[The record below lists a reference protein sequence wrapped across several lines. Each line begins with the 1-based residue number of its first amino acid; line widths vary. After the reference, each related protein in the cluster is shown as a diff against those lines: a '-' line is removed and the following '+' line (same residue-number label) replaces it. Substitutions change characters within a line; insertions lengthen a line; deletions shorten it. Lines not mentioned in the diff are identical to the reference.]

1 MRAAVVL
8 GGAAGA
14 WVLRAAVAVA
24 CGGAGDGDGG
34 AGSASGSSGGDASS
48 SGAFTGNAVAE
59 PACVDASDVTGYRSC
74 SKFGAGWAI
83 PERLPAISVEL
94 ATWGAQVA
102 LSDIDVGGAVSHTWG
117 DDYNYRVVTEDLA
130 APTAPAAGL
139 KLRLLGHR
147 RSFYAGV
154 EGGAAAVMLAPTQQA
169 MATTDGMTTLTT
181 EVDALTTFGA
191 VLGVD
196 HDLGRVSLG
205 AELMLG
211 AQALVLTTK
220 SVRGACETESQ
231 HWVGRGLVEGRVRAD
246 AWLTPWLTVG
256 GYVGK
261 DVVSGGTGG
270 GLSLGGHL
278 RAFDGGR

>member
-1 MRAAVVL
+1 MKAAVVL
-8 GGAAGA
+8 GGTAGA
-14 WVLRAAVAVA
+14 LLLRAAVAVA
-24 CGGAGDGDGG
+24 CGGAGDGE
-34 AGSASGSSGGDASS
+34 GSASSGSSGGGSDS
-48 SGAFTGNAVAE
+48 SGAFAPGPAAE
-59 PACVDASDVTGYRSC
+59 PACVDASDVNGYRSC

-83 PERLPAISVEL
+83 PTRLPAISVEL

-154 EGGAAAVMLAPTQQA
+154 EGGVAAVMLAPSQKA
-169 MATTDGMTTLTT
+169 MPTNDGMTTLTT
-181 EVDALTTFGA
+181 EVEALTTFGA

-196 HDLGRVSLG
+196 HDLGRLSLG

-211 AQALVLTTK
+211 GQALVLTTK
-220 SVRGACETESQ
+220 SVRAACETESQ

>member
-1 MRAAVVL
+1 MKAAVVF

-14 WVLRAAVAVA
+14 LVLRAAVAIA
-24 CGGAGDGDGG
+24 CGGAGDGEGG
-34 AGSASGSSGGDASS
+34 SSSSGSSGGSS
-48 SGAFTGNAVAE
+48 DSGGAFAPGPAAE
-59 PACVDASDVTGYRSC
+59 PACVDASDVNGYRTC
-74 SKFGAGWAI
+74 SKFGADWAI
-83 PERLPAISVEL
+83 PARLPAISVEL
-94 ATWGAQVA
+94 ASWGAQVA

-139 KLRLLGHR
+139 KLRVLGHR
-147 RSFYAGV
+147 RSVYAGV
-154 EGGAAAVMLAPTQQA
+154 EGGVAAVMLAPSQKA
-169 MATTDGMTTLTT
+169 MPTTDGMTTLTT
-181 EVDALTTFGA
+181 EVDALTTLGA
-191 VLGVD
+191 VLGID
-196 HDLGRVSLG
+196 HDVGRLSLG

-211 AQALVLTTK
+211 AQALVMSTK

-270 GLSLGGHL
+270 GLSIGGHL